1 MSVKPHT
8 YLDSLESNLINF
20 LASFCSPLSSPPRLL
35 GRSGSSYLN
44 NRALTRFGIIG
55 AIQSIR
61 MISKR
66 EEILTNYGLT
76 FESGP
81 IWYKEQLLEWMEHR
95 PGQSVIVEAYR
106 EGRTKEELKRI
117 LDD

>member
-1 MSVKPHT
+1 MVT
-8 YLDSLESNLINF
+8 DLNSLESNLINL
-20 LASFCSPLSSPPRLL
+20 LASSCSPLSSPPRLL
-35 GRSGSSYLN
+35 GRSESYYLK
-44 NRALTRFGIIG
+44 NRVVTRFGIIG

-61 MISKR
+61 RISKG

-81 IWYKEQLLEWMEHR
+81 VWYKEQLLDWMEHR

-106 EGRTKEELKRI
+106 EGRSLEELKRM